1 MEKKKLP
8 AFKQALLDATLE
20 EFRDIPSEE
29 EIDLEFSEEFEAWAQ
44 ELLKGPQKRGSRPRG
59 KTLRRLIILA
69 AILAALVTAALATP
83 AIREALIEFFTHNR
97 GTHYEFSFDPEQAAT
112 APRTVETEYCPTYI
126 PEGFVE
132 DAYVVTDTVIMRA
145 WVTDNG
151 EHMLY
156 QQNTIMVEGQLEDWY
171 GGTHVNAENVI
182 VDTVCLNGY
191 EVFRVY
197 QEGYMYYWTDNSY
210 FYQLTL
216 CESFSDEEGFR
227 IFSSILPV
235 EKPNN

>member
-112 APRTVETEYCPTYI
+112 APRTIETEY
-126 PEGFVE
+126 
-132 DAYVVTDTVIMRA
+132 
-145 WVTDNG
+145 
-151 EHMLY
+151 
-156 QQNTIMVEGQLEDWY
+156 
-171 GGTHVNAENVI
+171 
-182 VDTVCLNGY
+182 
-191 EVFRVY
+191 
-197 QEGYMYYWTDNSY
+197 
-210 FYQLTL
+210 
-216 CESFSDEEGFR
+216 
-227 IFSSILPV
+227 
-235 EKPNN
+235 

>member
-112 APRTVETEYCPTYI
+112 APRTIETEYCPTYI
-126 PEGFVE
+126 PERFVE
-132 DAYVVTDTVIMRA
+132 DTYLVTDAVITRI
-145 WVTDNG
+145 WKSDNG
-151 EHMLY
+151 EYLAFS
-156 QQNTIMVEGQLEDWY
+156 QETIPPDGEGPHPDAEDVTVETIE
-171 GGTHVNAENVI
+171 
-182 VDTVCLNGY
+182 LNGY
-191 EVFRVY
+191 EVFVVRS
-197 QEGYMYYWTDNSY
+197 GHCMYYWTDNEYLYSLILDSSVPEEEQIRV
-210 FYQLTL
+210 FY
-216 CESFSDEEGFR
+216 
-227 IFSSILPV
+227 SISPM
-235 EKPNN
+235 EN

>member
-112 APRTVETEYCPTYI
+112 APRTIETEYCPTYI
-126 PEGFVE
+126 PEGYVE
-132 DAYVVTDTVIMRA
+132 DAYIVTDTVIMRA

-182 VDTVCLNGY
+182 VDTVYLNGY

-227 IFSSILPV
+227 IFSSISPV
-235 EKPNN
+235 EN

>member
-83 AIREALIEFFTHNR
+83 AIREALIEFFTHNK

-112 APRTVETEYCPTYI
+112 APRTIETEYCPTYI
-126 PEGFVE
+126 PEGYVE
-132 DAYVVTDTVIMRA
+132 DAYIVTDTVIMRA

-156 QQNTIMVEGQLEDWY
+156 QQNAIMVEGQLEDWY

-182 VDTVCLNGY
+182 VDTVYLNGY

-216 CESFSDEEGFR
+216 GESFSDEEGFR
-227 IFSSILPV
+227 IFSSISPV
-235 EKPNN
+235 EN